1 MRSNYLQ
8 QSNTLPIDPRFLNTQ
23 HPNQKNNLKRRTLLK
38 SSLGP
43 ALMSALGSDRVLQL
57 AGAQP
62 LGELT
67 LNGASQKNLKAAHVV
82 IVGAGFGGTTA
93 AKYLRLLSNQ
103 QINVTLIEPDPYF
116 VSCPLSNLVITGSKS
131 MSDITLSYKALQQN
145 YGIQVIKDR
154 VASIDPLKRKL
165 VTLQNLE
172 LHYDYLVISPGV
184 ELMYDEIMGLKNA
197 LNQQQ
202 VLQAWG
208 STAESVLLKQQLEA
222 MNNGEIFA
230 LSVPELPYR
239 CPPGPYER
247 ASLVANYFKKFKPK
261 SKVIILDANQ
271 DVTSKGA
278 LFKRFWAENYPHHLE
293 YRPEHKVMEVD
304 GANRTIKFE
313 IQDDLKAAVLNVLPP
328 MRAGAIAVQTGLANV
343 NKRWCEVDFLSFES
357 SIAPWIHVLGDS
369 IQAGPYMP
377 KSAHMANA
385 HAKVAAAAIVAK
397 LCDFAPN
404 PRPWLTN
411 TCYSFVDP
419 TQAIYIASVHQY
431 DPKEHTFKILAN
443 AGGVSGAPSEKEGE
457 YALGWA
463 KNIWA
468 DCLA

>member
-1 MRSNYLQ
+1 
-8 QSNTLPIDPRFLNTQ
+8 
-23 HPNQKNNLKRRTLLK
+23 
-38 SSLGP
+38 
-43 ALMSALGSDRVLQL
+43 VLQY

-62 LGELT
+62 LGELL
-67 LNGASQKNLKAAHVV
+67 LNGAAQKNLKAAHVV
-82 IVGAGFGGTTA
+82 IVGGGYGGATA

-103 QINVTLIEPDPYF
+103 QINVTLIEPDLNF
-116 VSCPLSNLVITGSKS
+116 VSCPLTNLVITGSKS
-131 MSDITLSYKALQQN
+131 LSDITLSYKTLQERHGVQL
-145 YGIQVIKDR
+145 IKDR
-154 VASIDPLKRKL
+154 VISIDPQKRKL
-165 VTLQNLE
+165 ITLQKLE
-172 LHYDYLVISPGV
+172 LSYDYLVVSPGV
-184 ELMYDEIMGLKNA
+184 ELMYDQIQGLKNA
-197 LNQQQ
+197 RDQEQ

-208 STAESVLLKQQLEA
+208 SSAESVLLKQQLQS
-222 MNNGEIFA
+222 MDDGEIFA
-230 LSVPELPYR
+230 LTVPELPYR

-278 LFKRFWAENYPHHLE
+278 LFKKFWAENYPHHLE

-304 GANRTIKFE
+304 AASRTLKVE

-328 MRAGAIAVQTGLANV
+328 VRAGSIAVQTGLANV
-343 NKRWCEVDFLSFES
+343 NKRWCGVDFLSFES
-357 SIAPWIHVLGDS
+357 SVAPYIHVLGDS

-397 LCDFAPN
+397 LADFEPN
-404 PRPWLTN
+404 PHPWLTN

-431 DPKEHTFKILAN
+431 DPVERTFKILAN